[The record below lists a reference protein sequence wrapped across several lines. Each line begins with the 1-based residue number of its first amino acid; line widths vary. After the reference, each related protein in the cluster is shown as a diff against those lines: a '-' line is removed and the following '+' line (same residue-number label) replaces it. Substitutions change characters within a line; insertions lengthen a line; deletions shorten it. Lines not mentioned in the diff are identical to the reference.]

1 MIAFLMCFVLLPI
14 SRLLRKF
21 AGRKPEH
28 DDLDRGGAPSLPMT
42 EKETS
47 VGGGLQLETL
57 PQEQNALL
65 EQRLGAES
73 ASQRGGCAGTGV
85 QWPGQG
91 SQQELVAQGDAP
103 VWGERFLR
111 WAECDRAH
119 PGEQPAQNPSTAL
132 DLGMLLGE
140 ADAQSWGI
148 AADRLQE
155 GWSSCSWPGPEEE
168 QCYPPWQVQGMSYY
182 PRMETAPVEEVGR
195 VWEDLSGLHSR
206 TCAPQGSSPATTEPF
221 EFTVMSYNLLSQDL
235 LVANPDLYAH
245 CFPEVLAWEFRLR
258 NILQEF
264 QTWQPDILCL
274 QEVQENHFW
283 EQLEPVL
290 SVMGYSCVYKRRTG
304 RKTDGCAICYKPAR
318 FRKVSCSLVE
328 FYRPEVELLDR
339 DNVGVVTLLQPVT
352 PEGSEVWGQ
361 RSKAPPLCIANTHL
375 LYNPMR
381 GDVKLAQLALLLAE
395 IDRALKPWR
404 EEGVQCPVILCG
416 DFNSIPYMP
425 LYQFICTGQMYYHGL
440 PAWMISGQEDLSH
453 KLNQRRLYAP
463 LWPSS
468 LGISDNCQ
476 YFAVCDKKKKNGQE
490 KEEKGKLQYSHKCLL
505 QFRFCEIACTRPEY
519 LVCIPGVTDAKPDPS
534 KIQAQ
539 ALKSLP
545 EPDPEKSSSRFRN
558 TIFHG
563 FDLTSVYSHY
573 ISGTE
578 KREVTTLHCGSG
590 ATVDY
595 IFYSAVPVNNRSQR
609 GGRLKQD
616 GVLKLMGRLSL
627 LSEEQLWS
635 TKGLPNEVFSSDH
648 LSLLAKFQLDH
659 TWF

>member
-182 PRMETAPVEEVGR
+182 PRMETAPVEGPAGGQPR
-195 VWEDLSGLHSR
+195 PLRTLLSGGPCLGIPIAEHP
-206 TCAPQGSSPATTEPF
+206 TGVPDMATR
-221 EFTVMSYNLLSQDL
+221 
-235 LVANPDLYAH
+235 
-245 CFPEVLAWEFRLR
+245 C
-258 NILQEF
+258 
-264 QTWQPDILCL
+264 
-274 QEVQENHFW
+274 
-283 EQLEPVL
+283 
-290 SVMGYSCVYKRRTG
+290 YSCVYKRRTG